1 VAGTLLEST
10 AGLHADDFVK
20 ILALET
26 SGDYCSVALWRDGAV
41 SDREMLAGQRQSGM
55 LLDLVHALLRASGEA
70 LRDVDGIAFG
80 AGPGSFTGLRVAC
93 GVTQGL
99 AAGAG
104 KPVVG
109 IGTLLAL
116 AQASGAARVACCIDA
131 RMGEVYQAA
140 YELRNTEWH
149 TVQEPGV
156 YAPASVPLLPDDGW
170 HGCGN
175 GFDAYGTALR
185 ARYGAR
191 LSAIDATL
199 HARAREI
206 AALAAPVFARGGGG
220 RAESAAP
227 LYVRDKV
234 ALMTHER

>member
-1 VAGTLLEST
+1 M
-10 AGLHADDFVK
+10 K

-26 SGDYCSVALWRDGAV
+26 SGDYCSVALWRDGAIV
-41 SDREMLAGQRQSGM
+41 DREMPAGQRQSGL
-55 LLDLVHALLRASGEA
+55 LLDLVHELLLASGEL

-104 KPVVG
+104 KPVAG

-131 RMGEVYQAA
+131 RMGEVYCAA
-140 YELRNTEWH
+140 YEKRDDEWH
-149 TVQEPGV
+149 TVQEAAV
-156 YAPASVPLLPDDGW
+156 CAPAAVPLPPGNGW

-175 GFDAYGTALR
+175 GFGVHGAVLR

-191 LSAIDATL
+191 LAAVDATL
-199 HARAREI
+199 HARAREV
-206 AALAAPVFARGGGG
+206 AALAVPVFARGGGG
-220 RAESAAP
+220 PAEAAAP

>member
-1 VAGTLLEST
+1 MAVWP
-10 AGLHADDFVK
+10 ADAFVK

-26 SGDYCSVALWRDGAV
+26 SGDFCSVALWRDGTIM
-41 SDREMLAGQRQSGM
+41 DREMPAGQRQSGL
-55 LLDLVHALLRASGEA
+55 LLDLVHELLLASGEP
-70 LRDVDGIAFG
+70 LREVDGIAFG

-104 KPVVG
+104 KPVAG

-140 YELRNTEWH
+140 YEMRDAAWH
-149 TVQEPGV
+149 AVQAPGV
-156 YAPASVPLLPDDGW
+156 YAPVAVPLLPHGGW
-170 HGCGN
+170 YGCGN
-175 GFDAYGTALR
+175 GFGVHGAVLR
-185 ARYGAR
+185 ERYGAR

-199 HARAREI
+199 RARARDV
-206 AALAAPVFARGGGG
+206 AALAVPLFARGGGG